1 MSIVSFLFFCFVKA
15 SKTLSSVSE
24 YINTRNKEGST
35 AFHVACMRGN
45 VNVAELFLRHGADHD
60 SHNWSENMSP
70 LHYAAKGGFV
80 ELVEL
85 LILYGA
91 VVDARDNNIR
101 TPLHR

>member
-1 MSIVSFLFFCFVKA
+1 
-15 SKTLSSVSE
+15 
-24 YINTRNKEGST
+24 
-35 AFHVACMRGN
+35 MRGN

-70 LHYAAKGGFV
+70 LRYAAKGGFV

>member
-1 MSIVSFLFFCFVKA
+1 M
-15 SKTLSSVSE
+15 
-24 YINTRNKEGST
+24 
-35 AFHVACMRGN
+35 
-45 VNVAELFLRHGADHD
+45 NVAELFLRHGADRD

-70 LHYAAKGGFV
+70 LHYAAKGGFA

-85 LILYGA
+85 HILYGA